1 LKESLKKEFDR
12 WTTDFPLIAN
22 SNLSLNA
29 KVTIKDNDGS
39 PDSKGIYSIEQFIEK
54 FDDFWNLLFNTI
66 HESNGS
72 LSLDE
77 IQNSIDENIYLFSPA
92 LVGSSVYE
100 LMVLIDIKLA
110 SSHIKSYR
118 FCFNDNQ
125 LTSLE
130 VYG

>member
-1 LKESLKKEFDR
+1 MKESLKKEFDR
-12 WTTDFPLIAN
+12 WTTVFPLVAN
-22 SNLSLNA
+22 SNISLNA
-29 KVTIKDNDGS
+29 KVTIKDNHGS

-54 FDDFWNLLFNTI
+54 FDDFWSLLFNTF

-77 IQNSIDENIYLFSPA
+77 IHGSIDENIYLFSPA

-100 LMVLIDIKLA
+100 LMVLIDIKLE
-110 SSHIKSYR
+110 SGHIKSYR

-125 LTSLE
+125 LASLE
-130 VYG
+130 VYE